1 MTFLKM
7 YDTFPIEI
15 ERAKGVYIF
24 DKKGQKYLDTFAG
37 IGVMSL
43 GHSNPGLLETIKSK
57 LERYMHVSN
66 FFLDEDT
73 LIVSQQLVKFTEKMV
88 VCILQIL
95 VLKRQKLH

>member
-43 GHSNPGLLETIKSK
+43 GHSNPGLLETIK
-57 LERYMHVSN
+57 
-66 FFLDEDT
+66 
-73 LIVSQQLVKFTEKMV
+73 
-88 VCILQIL
+88 
-95 VLKRQKLH
+95 

>member
-1 MTFLKM
+1 MKWK
-7 YDTFPIEI
+7 DTFPIEI
-15 ERAKGVYIF
+15 ERQREFIFLIRKVRVFRYICWNWSYEF
-24 DKKGQKYLDTFAG
+24 GALQ
-37 IGVMSL
+37 S
-43 GHSNPGLLETIKSK
+43 GLLETIKSK

-66 FFLDEDT
+66 FLDEDT